1 MHTRGNLTQRQR
13 LGNMTKY
20 NTGDPMEYNQP
31 TNAEEGL
38 AAGSVPPKNKH
49 ISQVRM
55 LLETNLAT
63 SLIFYLV

>member
-1 MHTRGNLTQRQR
+1 
-13 LGNMTKY
+13 
-20 NTGDPMEYNQP
+20 MEYSQP

-49 ISQVRM
+49 MSQVRM

>member
-13 LGNMTKY
+13 LGNMTKH